1 MKAVADKNRKA
12 SSRVNVET
20 RESRGKVVLSV
31 SFKIPRRKKFINK

>member
-1 MKAVADKNRKA
+1 MKTAAEKTRKA

-20 RESRGKVVLSV
+20 RESRGKVILEV